1 MKKSFFSVVLV
12 LTLGLATA
20 VFAAESEARG
30 TTARIRLVFDG
41 GEAVAVLDNH
51 PACIDLL
58 SLLPVT
64 LTFEDYNRTEKISYL
79 PRKLDTGTSPDSCD
93 PSEGS
98 FTYYAPWG
106 NLAVFYRDFRHSEG
120 LVPLG
125 RLESGLEAFSRMNG
139 EFSVRMERM
148 E

>member
-1 MKKSFFSVVLV
+1 MKKAFFSVVLV
-12 LTLGLATA
+12 LALGLATA
-20 VFAAESEARG
+20 VFAAESEAQERA
-30 TTARIRLVFDG
+30 ARIRLVFDG
-41 GEAVAVLDNH
+41 GEAVVVLDRH
-51 PACIDLL
+51 PACMDLL

-79 PRKLDTGTSPDSCD
+79 PRKLETGSSPDRCD

-125 RLESGLEAFSRMNG
+125 RVESGLEAFSRMNG

>member
-1 MKKSFFSVVLV
+1 MKKFFLVVLV
-12 LTLGLATA
+12 LSLGLTTA
-20 VFAAESEARG
+20 AFASEGEPQG
-30 TTARIRLVFDG
+30 TKARIRLVFDG
-41 GEAVAVLDNH
+41 GEAVVVLDDH
-51 PACIDLL
+51 PACRDLL

-79 PRKLDTGTSPDSCD
+79 PRKLDTRTSPDSCD

-125 RLESGLEAFSRMNG
+125 HMEAGLEAFSRMNG